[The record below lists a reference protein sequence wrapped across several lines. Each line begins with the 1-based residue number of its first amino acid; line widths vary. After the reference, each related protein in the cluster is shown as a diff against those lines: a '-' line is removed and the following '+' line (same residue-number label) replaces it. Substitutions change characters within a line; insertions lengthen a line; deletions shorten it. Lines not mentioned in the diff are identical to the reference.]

1 MQGAVLNDEFFE
13 SLESSIVDVNSAQSL
28 PPLCYT
34 NREFF
39 EFEKEALFYHEW
51 LCVGRES
58 WLPQPGDYFTTS
70 HVGEP
75 LIVLRNREG
84 VIKSLS
90 AVCQHRAM
98 FVVEGHGN
106 ARGFT
111 CPYHHWSYSLDGKL
125 MGAPAMDRACN
136 FSKEQIRLPEFKVET
151 WLGFIFINFD
161 LDARPLAPRLE
172 AVTKALAN
180 YGVASAEGLM
190 VTESPKFA
198 WNWKVMFENNND
210 GYHANRLHHGPIHDI
225 CPSSMAVFPD
235 LPSNTAGY
243 FRFNG
248 TVHMDA
254 GFNPT
259 LKAVLPIFP
268 GLTEEERGRML
279 FANIPPS
286 LSLFARSD
294 MISYNIFHA
303 HGPDET
309 SVRRG
314 WLVAPGAMA
323 HPLFKE
329 RLDLNTAASAIIGD
343 QDLHVDA
350 CVQKGLRSRYAP
362 RGRYSWQEQAQSDL
376 NKWLVQHYRACW
388 QRNASRKHG

>member
-13 SLESSIVDVNSAQSL
+13 SLESSIIDVNSAQSL

-39 EFEKEALFYHEW
+39 EFEKEALFYHDW

-58 WLPQPGDYFTTS
+58 WIPKPGDYFTMS

-84 VIKSLS
+84 VIKCLS

-125 MGAPAMDRACN
+125 MGAPAMERACN

-151 WLGFIFINFD
+151 WLGFIFMNFD
-161 LDARPLAPRLE
+161 SDASPLAPRLE
-172 AVTKALAN
+172 TVTKALAN
-180 YGVASAEGLM
+180 YCVASAEGLM
-190 VTESPKFA
+190 ATESPKFA

-235 LPSNTAGY
+235 LPSSTAGY

-248 TVHMDA
+248 TVHIDA

-268 GLTEEERGRML
+268 SLTEEERGRML

-286 LSLFARSD
+286 LTLFARSD

-309 SVRRG
+309 SVHRG
-314 WLVAPGAMA
+314 WLVAPGAMGQ
-323 HPLFKE
+323 PLFKE
-329 RLDLNTAASAIIGD
+329 RLDLNTAASTIIGE

-350 CVQKGLRSRYAP
+350 CVQIGLRSRYAP
-362 RGRYSWQEQAQSDL
+362 RGRYSWQERAQSDL

-388 QRNASRKHG
+388 QRNGSRQ

>member
-1 MQGAVLNDEFFE
+1 M
-13 SLESSIVDVNSAQSL
+13 
-28 PPLCYT
+28 
-34 NREFF
+34 
-39 EFEKEALFYHEW
+39 
-51 LCVGRES
+51 
-58 WLPQPGDYFTTS
+58 S

-84 VIKSLS
+84 VIKCLS
-90 AVCQHRAM
+90 AVCRHRAM
-98 FVVEGHGN
+98 FVVEGHRN

-125 MGAPAMDRACN
+125 MGAPAMERACN
-136 FSKEQIRLPEFKVET
+136 FSKEQIQLPEFKVET

-161 LDARPLAPRLE
+161 LDAPPLAPRLE
-172 AVTKALAN
+172 TVTKALAN
-180 YGVASAEGLM
+180 YGVASAEGPM
-190 VTESPKFA
+190 ATESPKFQ

-248 TVHMDA
+248 TVHIDA

-268 GLTEEERGRML
+268 ALTEEERGRML

-286 LSLFARSD
+286 LTLFARSD

-309 SVRRG
+309 SVHRG
-314 WLVAPGAMA
+314 WLVALGAMSQ
-323 HPLFKE
+323 PLFKE
-329 RLDLNTAASAIIGD
+329 RLDLNTAASSAAGYRRGMARKLMAMGADVRARNRRGAEPLHYAADGSPGSRTWNSARASGD
-343 QDLHVDA
+343 DRLPHRRGRRPQRHRQERGDTA
-350 CVQKGLRSRYAP
+350 TP
-362 RGRYSWQEQAQSDL
+362 RGAHPLRCRREGAA
-376 NKWLVQHYRACW
+376 R
-388 QRNASRKHG
+388 RGR